1 MDFLTGGAGA
11 DQLLGGPGTDFIN
24 VDADDT
30 LIDGGDGFDYL
41 YLDSSKSYGA
51 NFTVVGTSMS
61 VAPPQTTGSTAPA

>member
-30 LIDGGDGFDYL
+30 L
-41 YLDSSKSYGA
+41 STAVTAS
-51 NFTVVGTSMS
+51 TTSISTQASRTGPISRSPERMS
-61 VAPPQTTGSTAPA
+61 NMSGAPPQTT